1 MSFRLS
7 LRTKTILA
15 AVLLPFAISAC
26 ESRVNVR
33 GNFPD
38 PDEVS
43 KLETGVS
50 NRRDVAELL
59 GSPSTLSTFKDQ
71 VWYYIGEKVEKTAF
85 YDPVIIDRSILV
97 VSFSPEGKL
106 LESRSYALE
115 DGRVIDPVTRETPTE
130 GQDLTVIQQ
139 LLGNL
144 GKFNPG
150 GSSQ

>member
-1 MSFRLS
+1 MCSVIGFARTAFMLKNCALKNINLKQSLVMSLKLS
-7 LRTKTILA
+7 SRAKNLLA
-15 AVLLPFAISAC
+15 AMLLPVAISAC

-38 PDEVS
+38 PEEIS

-85 YDPVIIDRSILV
+85 YDPIVIDRSILV
-97 VSFSPEGKL
+97 VKFSQNGKL
-106 LESRSYALE
+106 EESRSFALE
-115 DGRVIDPVTRETPTE
+115 DG
-130 GQDLTVIQQ
+130 
-139 LLGNL
+139 
-144 GKFNPG
+144 
-150 GSSQ
+150 

>member
-1 MSFRLS
+1 MSLKLSFRA
-7 LRTKTILA
+7 KILTA
-15 AVLLPFAISAC
+15 AILLPVVLSAC

-33 GNFPD
+33 GNYPD
-38 PDEVS
+38 PDDVS
-43 KLETGVS
+43 QLETGVS

-71 VWYYIGEKVEKTAF
+71 VWYYIGERVEKTAF
-85 YDPVIIDRSILV
+85 YDPVILERNILV
-97 VSFSPEGKL
+97 VKFSQQGKL
-106 LESRSYALE
+106 EESRTYALE

-130 GQDLTVIQQ
+130 GQDLTIIQQ

-150 GSSQ
+150 GTN